1 VITMNTAKHNKL
13 KSNKVAKQAGFTLIE
28 IMVVVAVIGL
38 LIGFIGPRVFNQVEK
53 AERTRIAQDIRAIE
67 SALKLYRL
75 DNYRYPTQA
84 EGLEA
89 LITSPA
95 KNGNWNGPYMENM
108 PTDPWNQPYRY
119 ANPST
124 HNKQVDVF
132 TLGLDNI
139 QGGEGSNK
147 DWGNWNIK

>member
-1 VITMNTAKHNKL
+1 MITMNTAKHNKL
-13 KSNKVAKQAGFTLIE
+13 KSNKVPKQAGFTLIE

-75 DNYRYPTQA
+75 DNYRYPSQA

-89 LITSPA
+89 LITSPSQ
-95 KNGNWNGPYMENM
+95 NGNWNGPYMENM